1 MKIAETNRLILS
13 KVTLK
18 DAAFFMEL
26 TNSPKWIEFIGD
38 RDIKNIADARVYL
51 KKTILKCYAEH
62 DFGFY
67 KVLLKNENKK
77 IIGIS
82 GLVKREQLEDVEI
95 GFGFLPGY
103 EGKGYGYESSLAVLD
118 LAKEK
123 FKVKRIAAITLPKNS
138 NSIHLIEKLGLVYQK
153 RVKPF
158 DDDEELLLFAKNLI

>member
-1 MKIAETNRLILS
+1 MKIAETKRLILS
-13 KVTLK
+13 KVTLN

-38 RDIKNIADARVYL
+38 RDIKNIEDAKAYL
-51 KKTILKCYAEH
+51 KKTILKCYTDH
-62 DFGFY
+62 GFGFY
-67 KVLLKNENKK
+67 KVLLKNENRK

-82 GLVKREQLEDVEI
+82 GLIKREQLEDVEI

-103 EGKGYGYESSLAVLD
+103 EGKGYGHESSLAVLD

-123 FKVKRIAAITLPKNS
+123 FKVKRIAAITLPKNR